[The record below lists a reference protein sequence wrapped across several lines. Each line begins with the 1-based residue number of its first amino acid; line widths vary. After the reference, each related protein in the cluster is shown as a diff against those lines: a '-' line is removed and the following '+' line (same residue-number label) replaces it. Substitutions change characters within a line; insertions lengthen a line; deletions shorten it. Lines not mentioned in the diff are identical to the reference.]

1 MAGYFLAGDI
11 GGTKTLLQIGA
22 ADAAPLLKKSYS
34 STAYA
39 GLAEMLDEFLREAGV
54 SDIAAA
60 CFALAGPVFGRRVQ
74 LTNLPWEVDADAL
87 AARFGI
93 AQVKL
98 INDFAAV
105 GYGIAALQAD
115 DLLILQACEP
125 QVQGVRLVVGAGT
138 GLGVAWLS
146 WQCGSYEVLASEG
159 GHMDFAPLDA
169 RQFELLLYL
178 QKRHGHV
185 SYERIVSGPGLVALF
200 DFLRDS
206 GRGTPSPQLIAA
218 MAAGDPAAALTHASS
233 RGDEPI
239 ARMVLDMFV
248 EIYGSFIGNLALASL
263 PRGGIYIAGGIAAKV
278 VVYMQQDSFMR
289 AFHGKGRF
297 TKLLETM
304 PLYIALNPQV
314 GLMGASIEARSA
326 ECSPPT

>member
-11 GGTKTLLQIGA
+11 GGTKTLLQIEA
-22 ADAAPLLKKSYS
+22 ADGPPLLKKSYPS
-34 STAYA
+34 AAYA

-93 AQVKL
+93 ARVKL

-105 GYGIAALQAD
+105 GYGIAAMQPD
-115 DLLILQACEP
+115 DLLPLQAREP
-125 QVQGVRLVVGAGT
+125 QAQGVRLVVGAGT

-146 WQCGSYEVLASEG
+146 WQCGSYEVHASEG
-159 GHMDFAPLDA
+159 GHMDFAPVDA
-169 RQFELLLYL
+169 VQFELLLYL
-178 QKRHGHV
+178 QQRHGHV
-185 SYERIVSGPGLVALF
+185 SYERIVSGPGLVAIF
-200 DFLRDS
+200 EFMRDS
-206 GRGTPSPQLIAA
+206 GRATPSPQLLAA
-218 MAAGDPAAALTHASS
+218 MAAGDPAAALNQASS

-239 ARMVLDMFV
+239 ARMVLSLFI
-248 EIYGSFIGNLALASL
+248 EIYGAFIGNLALAAL

-278 VVYMQQDSFMR
+278 VVYMQQDLFMN

-297 TKLLETM
+297 THLLESM
-304 PLYIALNPQV
+304 PLYIALNPQI
-314 GLMGASIEARSA
+314 GLMGASLQARSGM
-326 ECSPPT
+326 